1 MTLRGLF
8 IRIAVNAYGYGAMAL
23 GVTVLGILFAAPLA
37 ALGRLVPRV
46 RRAGPWL
53 VHRFIRLYFA
63 CFPFL
68 RVEATGW
75 ENLPPEGGYV
85 MIGNHASWL
94 DTIVL
99 ISLLP
104 QVCGAAKPYLFRVP
118 LLATMAALG
127 NFFPVTPG
135 SRRDLAITRG
145 LCEDAGRE
153 GRRILFFPEGTRS
166 RDGKV
171 GPFSRGAFRMAAEHG
186 LRIQPFTLRGSGEFI
201 RPGDVFSR
209 ATAPIRVRVRFLPG
223 RPAPAP
229 GSLRRA
235 EVLAVAEEERA
246 RIVAA
251 LAEDERA

>member
-1 MTLRGLF
+1 MTARGLF
-8 IRIAVNAYGYGAMAL
+8 IRIAVNVYGYLAMAL
-23 GVTVLGILFAAPLA
+23 GTAALALLLAAPL
-37 ALGRLVPRV
+37 LVLSRLVPAV
-46 RRAGPWL
+46 RRVGPWI

-75 ENLPPEGGYV
+75 EHLPPEGGYV

-99 ISLLP
+99 ISLMP

-135 SRRDLAITRG
+135 SRRDLAITRA
-145 LCEDAGRE
+145 LCENAATE
-153 GRRILFFPEGTRS
+153 GYRILFFPEGTRS
-166 RDGKV
+166 RDGRV
-171 GPFSRGAFRMAAEHG
+171 GPFTRGAFRMAADYG
-186 LRIQPFTLRGSGEFI
+186 LRIQPFTLRGSREFI

-209 ATAPIRVRVRFLPG
+209 ATAPIRIRVRFLPG

-229 GSLRRA
+229 GALTRA
-235 EVLAVAEEERA
+235 EVLAVAGEERA

-251 LAEDERA
+251 LAQDEG